1 MSWPRH
7 INCRRGRPRVPDNL
21 KLRTCG
27 FSLQKAQH
35 DWLKAQPGGSSAALR
50 SLIERAG
57 GPRTVD
63 VWDLRIAQDTA
74 SRAAKDIAA
83 ARAVRT
89 PKTDPWDAAN
99 ELQEP
104 K

>member
-1 MSWPRH
+1 M
-7 INCRRGRPRVPDNL
+7 
-21 KLRTCG
+21 
-27 FSLQKAQH
+27 
-35 DWLKAQPGGSSAALR
+35 R

-89 PKTDPWDAAN
+89 PQSDPWDVADA
-99 ELQEP
+99 EP
-104 K
+104 KP